1 MYKCILCKDE
11 LFNNYRE
18 MLCDN
23 CRRDIASYLRLETID
38 KKYYKVYVLFFYEGE
53 IKKLVRSFKFHDNT
67 YLAKVFA
74 IYLARAIL
82 EEGINCSHISYIP
95 MHLKKKAIRGYD
107 QSELLA
113 RETAKITQIPFI
125 RVVDRR
131 VKTRSLYDLNRRE
144 RETELKGA
152 FSLIT
157 NASNILIIDDI
168 YTTGSTISEVSKT
181 LEESNIENYNFLVL
195 A

>member
-18 MLCDN
+18 MLCDS

-38 KKYYKVYVLFFYEGE
+38 KKAYKVYVLFFYEGE

-74 IYLARAIL
+74 IYLARAII

-113 RETAKITQIPFI
+113 RETAKITEIPFI

-131 VKTRSLYDLNRRE
+131 VKTRSLYELNRRE
-144 RETELKGA
+144 REAELKGA

-157 NASNILIIDDI
+157 NASNTLIIDDI

-181 LEESNIENYNFLVL
+181 LKKSNIKNYNFLVL
-195 A
+195 D